1 MKVLLAPDSFKGTF
15 SSMEVIDRID
25 SVLRRHFSPVDVIKV
40 PIADGGEGTV
50 DSLIAATGG
59 EFKEVEV
66 TGPLGKKIKAKYG
79 IINGKTAVM
88 EMAQASGL
96 TLLTSLPHIPI
107 TWFLT
112 ITSSSPHINSFSIN
126 SMS

>member
-50 DSLIAATGG
+50 DALVEGMNGQEQLIS
-59 EFKEVEV
+59 V
-66 TGPLGKKIKAKYG
+66 TGPIGEKVTAKYG
-79 IINGKTAVM
+79 ILKVFRTRRGDKSRGYV
-88 EMAQASGL
+88 
-96 TLLTSLPHIPI
+96 TSF
-107 TWFLT
+107 TF
-112 ITSSSPHINSFSIN
+112 
-126 SMS
+126 